1 MKQKALIHGIAMSA
15 SILILTACDNSG
27 KEETIAGQPYQYDCG
42 DAGAVIFQVDG
53 NDTAILQIGAN
64 AMVLTPGIS
73 ASGAKYT
80 GNSVVFWSKGKEATL
95 TLSDEEYHCARIEG
109 E

>member
-1 MKQKALIHGIAMSA
+1 MKQKALIHGIGLSA
-15 SILILTACDNSG
+15 TLLFLTACDSG
-27 KEETIAGQPYQYDCG
+27 AEKETLVGHPYQYDCG
-42 DAGAVIFQVDG
+42 VAGSVIFQVDG
-53 NDTAILQIGAN
+53 NNKAILQIGVN

-80 GNSVVFWSKGKEATL
+80 GNNVVFWSKGKEATL
-95 TLSDEEYHCARIEG
+95 TLSDEEYHCAEVEG

>member
-15 SILILTACDNSG
+15 SIFILTACDNSG
-27 KEETIAGQPYQYDCG
+27 KEETIAGHPYQYDCG

-64 AMVLTPGIS
+64 AMVLTRYQCLGCEI
-73 ASGAKYT
+73 Y
-80 GNSVVFWSKGKEATL
+80 
-95 TLSDEEYHCARIEG
+95 G
-109 E
+109 EQCCVLEQR